1 MRARSLRF
9 RLTVWYALV
18 LLGALCLFS
27 GLIWLSLRQRLL
39 SEIDR
44 DLADRA
50 ARFQT
55 YVTKEAAELPP
66 VDLRDEMEEFC
77 QALPPSDRLELRGAR
92 GFEFHYP
99 DQASLVSLA
108 SLGGAR
114 SRSVE
119 RQFRIGNDSFQLRI
133 SSSLAAIDHTL
144 DLLKL
149 LLLSLV
155 PLVVAVACAGGA
167 WLSRRALK
175 PVDEITSAARTIGI
189 DNLSLRLPTPETRDE
204 LQRLTEVWNT
214 MLGRLEAA
222 VKTLS
227 QFAADASHEL
237 RTPLAVIR
245 TSAELALR
253 RARSPESYRD
263 SLIEISAEAERMTQL
278 VDDLLFLAR
287 NDARATEMPM
297 GPLDPDALLSEVCG
311 ELLDVAGARQIRIRR
326 ESAGRA
332 VRVSGNSA
340 ALRRLFLVL
349 LDNAIKYSRPGSEV
363 MVALSSGDGTV
374 TVTVEDFGIGISP
387 ADRPHIF
394 SRFYQADKARADGG
408 FGLGLSLAESIARAH
423 GAAIDVMSKEGS
435 GSKFRVV
442 FQAVDPG
449 VPTLVSDQHRL
460 EQGAANTLSPAKTNL
475 GPICGSGAEPKLG
488 GSAEALPHHSATDLA
503 EAVES
508 EFKIL
513 D

>member
-9 RLTVWYALV
+9 RLTAWYALV

-39 SEIDR
+39 SEVDR

-77 QALPPSDRLELRGAR
+77 QALPPSDYLELRGAR

-99 DQASLVSLA
+99 DKAPT
-108 SLGGAR
+108 GTAR
-114 SRSVE
+114 SRSFQ
-119 RQFRIGNDSFQLRI
+119 RQFSIGNDTFELQI

-144 DLLKL
+144 DLLRL

-189 DNLSLRLPTPETRDE
+189 DNLSLRLRMPETGDE

-263 SLIEISAEAERMTQL
+263 SLIEIAAEAERMTQL

-287 NDARATEMPM
+287 NDARATEMPVE
-297 GPLDPDALLSEVCG
+297 PLDADALLGEVCG
-311 ELLDVAGARQIRIRR
+311 ELLGVAGARQIRIRR
-326 ESAGRA
+326 ESPGRA
-332 VRVSGNSA
+332 VLVSGNSA

-349 LDNAIKYSRPGSEV
+349 LENGIKYSLPGSEV
-363 MVALSSGDGTV
+363 VVALSRGNGAV

-394 SRFYQADKARADGG
+394 TRFYQADKARTDGG
-408 FGLGLSLAESIARAH
+408 FGLGLSLAASIAKAH
-423 GAAIDVMSKEGS
+423 GATIDVTSEEGS
-435 GSKFRVV
+435 GTKFRVV
-442 FQAVDPG
+442 FGSRQA
-449 VPTLVSDQHRL
+449 
-460 EQGAANTLSPAKTNL
+460 E
-475 GPICGSGAEPKLG
+475 C
-488 GSAEALPHHSATDLA
+488 LPHQLPANLA